1 MLEAIIAIRTPTLAE
16 IDPHA
21 VVFFKGLA
29 ELVGA
34 VIDPLAVE
42 FFKGLAEIVDAEI
55 DPHAVEFFNEVAA
68 LEDIRTCVGFAAW
81 RLR

>member
-1 MLEAIIAIRTPTLAE
+1 MLEVIIAIRTPTLAE

-34 VIDPLAVE
+34 EIDPLAVE
-42 FFKGLAEIVDAEI
+42 FFKGVAELVDAELG
-55 DPHAVEFFNEVAA
+55 PLAVEFFNEVAA
-68 LEDIRTCVGFAAW
+68 LEDIRTCGSIAAW
-81 RLR
+81 RFR